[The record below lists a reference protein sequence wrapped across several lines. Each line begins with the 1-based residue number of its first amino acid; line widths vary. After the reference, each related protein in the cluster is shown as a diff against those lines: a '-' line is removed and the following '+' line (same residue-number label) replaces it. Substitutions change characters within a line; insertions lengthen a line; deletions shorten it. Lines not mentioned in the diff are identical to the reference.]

1 MIDLPYRLD
10 RTVTIQA
17 APETVFRFFTDTA
30 RWANWWGAGSAI
42 EARPGG
48 AVKIRFPNGIEVA
61 GEVLEL
67 RSPEQIVFTYGYP
80 SGQPIPPDGS
90 RVTIRLETAGAGT
103 RLHLVHEF
111 TDAAVRDQFV
121 QAWRFQLSLFGN
133 AVANEI
139 HSGAA
144 GVVDAWFGLW
154 SETEEQA
161 RADTLAKWAA
171 PAVRFYDQYSML
183 EGVADVTAHI
193 GAFQRFMGI
202 RLERKGD
209 VRHCQGRVLA
219 DWVALANDG
228 QQRATGTNVFL
239 LGAEGRIDSV
249 TGFWNR

>member
-1 MIDLPYRLD
+1 L
-10 RTVTIQA
+10 T
-17 APETVFRFFTDTA
+17 
-30 RWANWWGAGSAI
+30 
-42 EARPGG
+42 
-48 AVKIRFPNGIEVA
+48 IRFPNGIEVV

-67 RSPEQIVFTYGYP
+67 RSPEHIIFTYGYP
-80 SGQPIPPDGS
+80 SGKPIPPGAS
-90 RVTIRLETAGAGT
+90 RVTIRLEAAGAGT

-111 TDAAVRDQFV
+111 ADAAVRDQFV

-133 AVANEI
+133 AVANEVYA
-139 HSGAA
+139 GAA

-161 RADTLAKWAA
+161 RADTLARLAA
-171 PAVRFYDQYSML
+171 PAVLFSDQYSML
-183 EGVADVTAHI
+183 EGIADLTAHI

-228 QQRATGTNVFL
+228 QQRGTGTNVFL

>member
-1 MIDLPYRLD
+1 MIDLSHRLD

-17 APETVFRFFTDTA
+17 APETVFRFFTDSA
-30 RWANWWGAGSAI
+30 RWAAWWGAGSAI
-42 EARPGG
+42 DARPGG
-48 AVKIRFPNGIEVA
+48 TLTIRFPNGIEVV

-67 RSPEQIVFTYGYP
+67 RSPEHIVFTYGYP
-80 SGQPIPPDGS
+80 SGKPIPPGAS
-90 RVTIRLETAGAGT
+90 RVTIRLEAARAGT

-111 TDAAVRDQFV
+111 ADAAVRDQFV

-133 AVANEI
+133 AVANEVYA
-139 HSGAA
+139 GAA

-161 RADTLAKWAA
+161 RADTLARLAA
-171 PAVRFYDQYSML
+171 PAVLFSDQYSML
-183 EGVADVTAHI
+183 EGIADLTAHI

-228 QQRATGTNVFL
+228 QQRGTGTNVFL

>member
-1 MIDLPYRLD
+1 MIDLSHRLD

-17 APETVFRFFTDTA
+17 APETVFRFFTDSA
-30 RWANWWGAGSAI
+30 RWAAWWGAGSAI
-42 EARPGG
+42 DARPGG
-48 AVKIRFPNGIEVA
+48 ALTIRFPNGIEVV
-61 GEVLEL
+61 GEVMEL
-67 RSPEQIVFTYGYP
+67 RRPEQIAFTYGYP
-80 SGQPIPPDGS
+80 SGKPIPPGES
-90 RVTIRLETAGAGT
+90 RVTIRLEAAGAGT

-111 TDAAVRDQFV
+111 ADAAVRDQFV

-133 AVANEI
+133 AVANEVYA
-139 HSGAA
+139 GAA

-161 RADTLAKWAA
+161 RADTLARLAA
-171 PAVRFYDQYSML
+171 PAVLFSDQYSML
-183 EGVADVTAHI
+183 EGIADLTAHI

-228 QQRATGTNVFL
+228 QQRGTGTNVFL

>member
-1 MIDLPYRLD
+1 MIELPYRLD

-17 APETVFRFFTDTA
+17 APEIVFRFFTDTA
-30 RWANWWGAGSAI
+30 RWASWWGSGSAI
-42 EARPGG
+42 EAQPGG

-80 SGQPIPPDGS
+80 GGQPIPPDAS
-90 RVTIRLETAGAGT
+90 RVTIRLEATGAGT

-111 TDAAVRDQFV
+111 TDAAVRNQFV

-133 AVANEI
+133 AVANEV
-139 HSGAA
+139 HSGAR

-161 RADTLAKWAA
+161 RADTLAKLAA

-183 EGVADVTAHI
+183 EGIPDLAAHI
-193 GAFQRFMGI
+193 GAFQRFMGF
-202 RLERKGD
+202 RLERRGD
-209 VRHCQGRVLA
+209 VRHCQGKVLA

-228 QQRATGTNVFL
+228 QQRGTGTNVFL